1 MPKGY
6 IIVDM
11 TVTNPGDEFAEYRDN
26 VTATIAAFGGRY
38 LVRGG
43 SPALVEGDIPAGVV
57 GIVEFESRERAME
70 WYNSAAHQKI
80 LPFRTNNATTRLL
93 CVTGT

>member
-11 TVTNPGDEFAEYRDN
+11 TVTNPGGEFAEYRDN
-26 VTATIAAFGGRY
+26 VSATIEAFGGRY

-43 SPALVEGDIPAGVV
+43 SAALVEGDVRPGIM

-80 LPFRTNNATTRLL
+80 PPFRTNNATTRFL
-93 CVTGT
+93 CATGT